1 MAAFFHL
8 CENEGRYFSFNYN
21 RDPRRYLLPH
31 PTTCTKFLSCQYLGN
46 GRYGTSSQY
55 LYPYTYLRHVLYVW
69 SFFKA
74 SGNKTVR
81 YRTVWPQ
88 NNLAIELVCGQK
100 LINTVMHKKLTR
112 IHMMDRYTPA
122 DCNTIITTFY
132 IWKV

>member
-1 MAAFFHL
+1 MYYIYEYTIFLFLYILRKIVGLVLEKNLIIREYFFHIKMAAFFHL
-8 CENEGRYFSFNYN
+8 YENEGRYFSFNYN

-74 SGNKTVR
+74 SGN
-81 YRTVWPQ
+81 
-88 NNLAIELVCGQK
+88 
-100 LINTVMHKKLTR
+100 
-112 IHMMDRYTPA
+112 
-122 DCNTIITTFY
+122 
-132 IWKV
+132 